1 MLVASELQQRLSF
14 EVLLQMEPVEVG
26 DAEDEHSAG
35 VDAIFCATPA
45 TPSGL

>member
-1 MLVASELQQRLSF
+1 MLVASKLQQRLSF

-35 VDAIFCATPA
+35 VDAK
-45 TPSGL
+45 L